1 MTWTFIILLPH
12 SSEHPEHSGRLWMEN
27 FSFRG
32 FVVPVCPG
40 GGHFHYCIVS
50 STRQQH
56 KWKNRTVCFFFWR
69 KDENNK
75 KDEGFK
81 WQNISAWKYMISWTP
96 EHIKIHLANGKTSRH
111 YVISHSIFQEVPEIS
126 TTKKRKKRFSK
137 LSSSS
142 LCAQLWKLRYDF
154 RTFQAY
160 RASFA
165 EISEMS
171 FLGKF
176 TGSAPVRR
184 WRTLRK
190 LSWKVRSGRISWV
203 LVLAQVV

>member
-56 KWKNRTVCFFFWR
+56 EWKNRTVLSFFFWR

-111 YVISHSIFQEVPEIS
+111 YVISHSIFQEVPKIS
-126 TTKKRKKRFSK
+126 TTKKKKETIQQTFELVTLCSTMETSLRFQNF
-137 LSSSS
+137 SSVSS
-142 LCAQLWKLRYDF
+142 FVRGNF
-154 RTFQAY
+154 RDVLF
-160 RASFA
+160 
-165 EISEMS
+165 
-171 FLGKF
+171 GKVYGIG
-176 TGSAPVRR
+176 TG
-184 WRTLRK
+184 
-190 LSWKVRSGRISWV
+190 
-203 LVLAQVV
+203 